1 MTPEEIDLYRSV
13 QHRRGELWAEYD
25 KIFCEECGSYDTA
38 ISHMNNTNCKGP
50 FIWIAPVWDEDCP
63 ERCLI
68 GMIKRDFSV
77 TRIWYDSDDLT
88 TGDGWIYGVDFIDGE
103 FIGYYNSLPEAL
115 LRAIR
120 EQEGSNADG

>member
-63 ERCLI
+63 ERCLWAMVDWGKWWSHI
-68 GMIKRDFSV
+68 
-77 TRIWYDSDDLT
+77 DLKGT
-88 TGDGWIYGVDFIDGE
+88 ISILRRGRSEIVIADQLT
-103 FIGYYNSLPEAL
+103 LPEAL
-115 LRAIR
+115 LRAIK
-120 EQEGSNADG
+120 EQEAEHE

>member
-1 MTPEEIDLYRSV
+1 MTLEEIDLYRSV

-68 GMIKRDFSV
+68 GMIGWCDIFKYKEPDGQPRYTVWHRGCHFQA
-77 TRIWYDSDDLT
+77 T
-88 TGDGWIYGVDFIDGE
+88 T
-103 FIGYYNSLPEAL
+103 LPEAL

-120 EQEGSNADG
+120 EQEGKG

>member
-1 MTPEEIDLYRSV
+1 VTPEEIDLYRSV

-63 ERCLI
+63 ERCLWAMVDWERYDLCLNTNT
-68 GMIKRDFSV
+68 GLV
-77 TRIWYDSDDLT
+77 RIWAWI
-88 TGDGWIYGVDFIDGE
+88 DGKGGVDTIIAEGVT
-103 FIGYYNSLPEAL
+103 LPEAL
-115 LRAIR
+115 LRAIK
-120 EQEGSNADG
+120 EQEE